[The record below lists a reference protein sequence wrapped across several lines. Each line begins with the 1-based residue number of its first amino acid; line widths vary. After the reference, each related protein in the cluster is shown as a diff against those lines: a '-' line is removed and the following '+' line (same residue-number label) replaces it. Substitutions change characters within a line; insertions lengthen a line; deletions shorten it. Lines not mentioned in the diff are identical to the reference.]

1 MKKLLLAVALVLGIV
16 SCGGGGT
23 AGKKEQKLVFYAG
36 LQEDHAALV
45 AQEFEKETGIKNRV
59 CKIE

>member
-23 AGKKEQKLVFYAG
+23 AGKKSKS
-36 LQEDHAALV
+36 
-45 AQEFEKETGIKNRV
+45 
-59 CKIE
+59 